1 MRGTTYQDISNR
13 VKYRYDDEIAR
24 LHRELESRGVQ
35 SQPPHVS
42 GPPHSTGHSQGP
54 QPPVI
59 GHGNGGLF
67 GGIMANGP
75 GQGLAPPQEQQ
86 QQQQQP
92 PHQMPQP
99 PPTLTQQGPPQ
110 PQQPFT
116 YPQNQPLNNG
126 KLFSIAPIPLMVPAA
141 GRV

>member
-1 MRGTTYQDISNR
+1 MGEMELVRQKVYQLEQQQVQI
-13 VKYRYDDEIAR
+13 KQKYDDEIAR

-35 SQPPHVS
+35 SQPSHVS

-67 GGIMANGP
+67 GGIMAYGP

-86 QQQQQP
+86 QQQQLP
-92 PHQMPQP
+92 YQMPQP

-110 PQQPFT
+110 PQCCII
-116 YPQNQPLNNG
+116 G
-126 KLFSIAPIPLMVPAA
+126 DV
-141 GRV
+141 RH